1 MAQCLAKLPHSCGSS
16 DGLQA
21 FLSDEGNITG
31 YCFSCSTFVSDP
43 YGDTKPDLKQIKVK
57 SRKEVEDEILE
68 IKECGY
74 VGLYRGIPA
83 EYWKKHGVRASIN
96 QTTGKGMNAIHHPKT
111 KDGVLV
117 GYMNKLVSKKA
128 MWLTTIEK
136 EYDLSSWEVA
146 KRTGSRTLYVT
157 EGEEDCLA
165 VDYILTSGDTGQY
178 VGQKHAVTSLP
189 NGTKSVSVLG
199 RMAGEIRARFDE
211 VVLVFDDDASGKAA
225 VSEAL
230 KFFPSA
236 NVVTLPAK
244 DANDCVKLGLM
255 KEAYAALKFR
265 KVKVAPSGLVTF
277 GDVADTLY
285 EVAKMG
291 QSTPWSLVDQWIRGQ
306 HKSRLYTICGGE
318 GSGKSSLIHTLAA
331 HNLVHHKEGV
341 LFVQLEETPEESFI
355 NIGSRIIARDLSDPK
370 NPISEQEKSQLME
383 IYNDKLFVFDV
394 TNDRSNSP
402 EELVDNIFQLA
413 REVLGDYGYL
423 YLDNLTKMSEG
434 LDSSARNDFIA
445 DFAAKADTFARRN
458 EVSVW
463 VLSHLNKQPKTETPY
478 SEGGRIS
485 LNGLAGGTGLQRY
498 SSGIFGFER
507 NGQGINSDVSK
518 LRVLKNRVGRQT
530 GTIKMAYD
538 PMTTRIIEADWDDN
552 DFKTKK

>member
-16 DGLQA
+16 DGLQS
-21 FLSDEGNITG
+21 FLSDDGKITG
-31 YCFSCSTFVSDP
+31 FCFSCGTFVPDP
-43 YGDTKPDLKQIKVK
+43 YGDGKPDTSKIKVK
-57 SRKEVEDEILE
+57 SIQD
-68 IKECGY
+68 IKEEIAEIRGCGY
-74 VGLYRGIPA
+74 VGTYRGIPA
-83 EYWKKHGVRASIN
+83 EYWKKYGVRASVN
-96 QTTGKGMNAIHHPKT
+96 QSTGKGTYAIHHPKT
-111 KDGVLV
+111 KDGELV
-117 GYMNKLVSKKA
+117 GYMNKLTGRKA
-128 MWLTTIEK
+128 MWITSTTK
-136 EYDLSSWEVA
+136 DYDLSGWEVA
-146 KRTGSRTLYVT
+146 KRSGARTLYIT

-189 NGTKSVSVLG
+189 NGTKSVAVLG
-199 RMAGEIRARFDE
+199 RMAADIKARFDE
-211 VVLVFDDDASGKAA
+211 VVCVFDDDKSGNEA
-225 VSEAL
+225 VKEAL
-230 KFFPSA
+230 NYFPSA

-244 DANDCVKLGLM
+244 DANECVKQGLM

-265 KVKVAPSGLVTF
+265 KVKAAPSGLVTF
-277 GDVADTLY
+277 GDVVDTLY
-285 EVAKMG
+285 ETAQMG
-291 QSTPWSLVDQWIRGQ
+291 QNTPWSLTDQWIRGQ

-331 HNLVHHKEGV
+331 HNLTTHNEGV

-355 NIGSRIIARDLSDPK
+355 NIGSRIIGRDLSDPK
-370 NPISEQEKSQLME
+370 NPITDEEKSQLASVYE
-383 IYNDKLFVFDV
+383 GKLFVFDA
-394 TNDRSNSP
+394 TNDRSNTP
-402 EELVDNIFQLA
+402 QELVENIFQLA
-413 REVLGDYGYL
+413 REVLGEYGYL

-458 EVSVW
+458 AVSVW

-498 SSGIFGFER
+498 SSAIFGFER
-507 NGQGINSDVSK
+507 NGQGVNSDVSK
-518 LRVLKNRVGRQT
+518 LRVLKNRVGRKT

-538 PMTTRIIEADWDDN
+538 SQTTRIIECDWAEEE
-552 DFKTKK
+552 FKTKK